1 MDLEVS
7 YAVWLAWCEEW
18 PETEKKLSLVL
29 SLEQTLLVAEIS
41 V

>member
-29 SLEQTLLVAEIS
+29 SLDLLVAEIS